1 MNFFGVLNIMFS
13 SFRHVESEQYDKL
26 GAVPP
31 GSTHCVYPGT
41 VTEQIFLLEKEY
53 AGKGG
58 KVAMSSFFVLLK
70 GYTTDGKRST
80 D

>member
-1 MNFFGVLNIMFS
+1 
-13 SFRHVESEQYDKL
+13 
-26 GAVPP
+26 
-31 GSTHCVYPGT
+31 VYPGT